1 MLSITNYEG
10 TSTESLTP
18 RGRPGIKKNIDGLF
32 ELKLDACES
41 DNPHSFSLITEE
53 SIIDAGGFQFRIKQM
68 ERSSRGNVK
77 SVLAQHIFFD
87 NIWRRQEGTQGGNR
101 TFDEF
106 ATFALRNTG
115 WTFTKDFGNENGYIE
130 SFGNDNVIKL
140 INQIRE
146 AFECEFEIV
155 SNNTIHFSKMLGPD
169 VDFIYQH
176 GDNIIELN
184 RSVSTDNLRTR
195 ITAKGKDDLLL
206 RFVSPQADKWGI
218 RDADDISD
226 ERFTNEEN
234 LMDKARKALIDQPEI
249 SFEVDTIEL
258 LDRELGER
266 VWLIYEPWDYEL
278 QARILEVNYQYF
290 EDTDDFHSVSVVI
303 GNALPITLSDQLT
316 ETQDTLTNSIKEYRS
331 AFIQTD
337 NNIRLEVERINH
349 SIAAIDIKADEID
362 LSVNNRIT
370 QEMAA
375 INLKA
380 DNINLSVNNRITN
393 EVAQLNIRADS
404 ITAEV
409 SRVERKA
416 DSTQTQVSSLS
427 IEVGQISTRVANV
440 DNRLGSAESTI
451 IQQAGQIELKVS
463 QSDFNGNNIISRIN
477 LDPTS
482 ATIVAQKINLVGA
495 VNVLSEITGELGT
508 INAGTINGVNVNS
521 ANIRITD
528 DVYIGNTLQIGP
540 SYADTSPK
548 LIRFGQSGGGYIQH
562 SGDTIDLSAMYG
574 ATVNGKSIVT
584 SNVHEGMYLAYN
596 NNQSFPRIYFRDV
609 WGSEYGYVD
618 LKK

>member
-18 RGRPGIKKNIDGLF
+18 RGRPEIKKNIDGLF

-53 SIIDAGGFQFRIKQM
+53 SVIEAAGFQFKIKQM
-68 ERSSRGNVK
+68 QCSSRGNVK

-87 NIWRRQEGTQGGNR
+87 NIWRRQEGTQGGHR

-130 SFGNDNVIKL
+130 SFGNANVIKL

-249 SFEVDTIEL
+249 SIEVDTIEL

-316 ETQDTLTNSIKEYRS
+316 ETQDTLTKSIKEYRS

-337 NNIRLEVERINH
+337 ENIRLEVERIDK

-375 INLKA
+375 INIKA

-451 IQQAGQIELKVS
+451 IQQAGQISSKVS
-463 QSDFNGNNIISRIN
+463 QTDYNGNTIASLIN
-477 LDPTS
+477 QTS
-482 ATIVAQKINLVGA
+482 TTVDIHASKINLVGA
-495 VNVLSEITGELGT
+495 VNVLSDITGQLGT
-508 INAGTINGVNVNS
+508 INAGTINGVQINS
-521 ANIRITD
+521 ANINISD
-528 DVYIGNTLQIGP
+528 NVYIGNVLQLGNHWSDIQ
-540 SYADTSPK
+540 PK
-548 LIRFGQSGGGYIQH
+548 RIEFGAGTGGVIEH
-562 SGDTIDLSAMYG
+562 SNDRIDISAKYG
-574 ATVNGKSIVT
+574 LTVNFEPVVLT
-584 SNVHEGMYLAYN
+584 NVIGGLTLAYN
-596 NNQSFPRIYFRDV
+596 NNQAYPRIYFRNM
-609 WGSEYGYVD
+609 GVD
-618 LKK
+618 LGYISLLK